1 MFHSNPTK
9 YQLQYGV
16 KILVMTSFKDTCY
29 IEILPINQKS
39 KGGNNIISS
48 PLHSGSYSNIFL
60 WMCLPVSLLLFIS
73 IFFSS
78 FPCFQH
84 AAFYDITSSCI
95 MWCWYCNGNKC
106 QMRSIIM
113 MNLHQM
119 YYDLLGKHLVNVFV
133 TPDQQNI
140 TICEYKNLPSQLFF
154 LVLLYESIE
163 VEVPSLLLFAFLC
176 F

>member
-1 MFHSNPTK
+1 
-9 YQLQYGV
+9 
-16 KILVMTSFKDTCY
+16 
-29 IEILPINQKS
+29 
-39 KGGNNIISS
+39 
-48 PLHSGSYSNIFL
+48 
-60 WMCLPVSLLLFIS
+60 
-73 IFFSS
+73 
-78 FPCFQH
+78 
-84 AAFYDITSSCI
+84 
-95 MWCWYCNGNKC
+95 
-106 QMRSIIM
+106 MRSIIM